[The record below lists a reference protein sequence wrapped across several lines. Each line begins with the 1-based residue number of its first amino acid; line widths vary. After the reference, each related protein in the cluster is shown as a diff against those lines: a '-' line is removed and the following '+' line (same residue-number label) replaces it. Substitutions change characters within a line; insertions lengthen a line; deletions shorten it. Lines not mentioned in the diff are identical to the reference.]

1 MGPMK
6 SALDMRQSRSLQGGM
21 VRKHPE
27 RDGTKAG
34 KAEKRGRQRGPEQG
48 AGLRPPVWGEGVRSP

>member
-21 VRKHPE
+21 VCRVEMVPRLE
-27 RDGTKAG
+27 RQ
-34 KAEKRGRQRGPEQG
+34 KRGGDSVVPEQG
-48 AGLRPPVWGEGVRSP
+48 AGLRPPVCVGEGVRSP